1 MLCARH
7 YTSTARIYG
16 SEYFIFYC
24 IKTWPPPT
32 SLLKINP
39 DPANAII
46 SVSRSTVMAIV
57 PPAEMLG
64 RAMICVLQK
73 LVLVKSVRLSQTNSP
88 LKLLTED
95 DTRKNIP
102 LHRLR
107 TKIGTRFLA
116 ILLNRSVCIHVH
128 SDKKILL
135 YFTSKSVPVRNCLDW
150 TDFTSHPKLL
160 FSQSAENSVW
170 LKWNCQIKPNK

>member
-1 MLCARH
+1 MLA
-7 YTSTARIYG
+7 TTLVLLESTVRSI
-16 SEYFIFYC
+16 FIFYC

-46 SVSRSTVMAIV
+46 SVSHSTVMA
-57 PPAEMLG
+57 PAEMQG

-88 LKLLTED
+88 LKLLIED

-102 LHRLR
+102 LHRHQ
-107 TKIGTRFLA
+107 TKIGTRYLA
-116 ILLNRSVCIHVH
+116 ILLNRFLDRKPNLRLRPIICLLHLHVPDPYLSILCLLLH
-128 SDKKILL
+128 QGVLFLPLPVQPYIIKSILL
-135 YFTSKSVPVRNCLDW
+135 
-150 TDFTSHPKLL
+150 
-160 FSQSAENSVW
+160 
-170 LKWNCQIKPNK
+170 